1 MDTKRKLLAGLLG
14 LVLFVA
20 LLSANLTVAAE
31 RTVLDADYVTD
42 TAEERGLYGTL
53 TDQLREQFEG
63 NADGADG
70 ELPGDLS
77 RAELLRSAVT
87 EEYVRSQVESNVEGF
102 YAYLHGD
109 AAEPGLEI
117 DVTPV
122 KGNVMGELEAAVAD
136 ASLSEFPVPRG
147 EAIEAAAASESAF
160 AEDREAFRAEQK
172 QRIQAETERELSDE
186 ELEQRLDEAMP
197 EIREELRGQ
206 LTAELDD
213 ALGDDERAQRLE
225 EPAGAL
231 LNARIDALTG
241 ATSYDEYASRVDTAT
256 ADLRE
261 AFLATFE
268 AELDE
273 ALPDSTSLA
282 EGMDASAREGF
293 ETARTA
299 VSVADL
305 LSLVAPLL
313 ALVIVGLLAWL
324 GTPSL
329 AALEAGVV
337 SAIVGLLGLLGS
349 TVGSG
354 QVESTV
360 AGGEMPGAMAEFL
373 VGLVGGFFGA
383 LSGQS
388 VGLLVVGVALIAVGV
403 AIRRGMVLDGIE

>member
-1 MDTKRKLLAGLLG
+1 MDTTRKLLVGLLG

-42 TAEERGLYGTL
+42 TAEERDLYGAL
-53 TDQLREQFEG
+53 TDQLREQFGG
-63 NADGADG
+63 NASAADG

-77 RAELLRSAVT
+77 RADLLRSAVT
-87 EEYVRSQVESNVEGF
+87 EEYVQSQVESNVEGF

-122 KGNVMGELEAAVAD
+122 KGNVMSELEAALAD

-147 EAIEAAAASESAF
+147 EAIEAAAASESTF
-160 AEDREAFRAEQK
+160 AEDREAFRTEQK
-172 QRIQAETERELSDE
+172 QRIQAETDRELSDE
-186 ELEQRLDEAMP
+186 ELEQRLDGAMP
-197 EIREELRGQ
+197 EIREELRG
-206 LTAELDD
+206 ELETELAD
-213 ALGDDERAQRLE
+213 ALGDDERAQRME

-241 ATSYDEYASRVDTAT
+241 AASYDEYASRVDAAT

-273 ALPDSTSLA
+273 ALPDSTSLT

-305 LSLVAPLL
+305 LSLAAPLL

-337 SAIVGLLGLLGS
+337 SALVGLLGLLGS

-354 QVESTV
+354 QVESAV